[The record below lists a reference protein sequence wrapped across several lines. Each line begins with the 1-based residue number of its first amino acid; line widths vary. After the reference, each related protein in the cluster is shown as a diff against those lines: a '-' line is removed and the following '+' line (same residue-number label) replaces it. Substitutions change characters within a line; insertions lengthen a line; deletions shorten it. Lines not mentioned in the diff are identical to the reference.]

1 MEGKESIRMEKDQIV
16 LSRRDILKRLRQHR
30 ETFASLLSD
39 ANLIL
44 ETVNA
49 VRKSEHTDL
58 LVSYAQTISVAD
70 DLCRYLED
78 CWTLGVQGT
87 IKERTES
94 AETKGG
100 D

>member
-1 MEGKESIRMEKDQIV
+1 MAKDQIV
-16 LSRRDILKRLRQHR
+16 LSRRDILRRLRQHR

-39 ANLIL
+39 ANLML

-49 VRKSEHTDL
+49 VRKTEHTDL

-70 DLCRYLED
+70 DLCNYLED
-78 CWTLGVQGT
+78 CWTLGVANT
-87 IKERTES
+87 VAERKEQQEK
-94 AETKGG
+94 KGG

>member
-1 MEGKESIRMEKDQIV
+1 METTKPECVEKDQIV
-16 LSRRDILKRLRQHR
+16 LSRRDILRRLRQHR

-39 ANLIL
+39 ANLML

-49 VRKSEHTDL
+49 VRKTEHTDL

-70 DLCRYLED
+70 DLCHYLED

-87 IKERTES
+87 IKERTEQT
-94 AETKGG
+94 ETKGG